1 MKKRILLIVWGL
13 AVAIGISYA
22 ILPINIQNSVSQ
34 FETMDYEG
42 NPKAVI
48 IDQLYNDIPNEEF
61 HKTVTKYLN
70 DEGYKVDIFTTDEIT
85 VDFYKQLPS
94 MNYEFIVIRGHSL
107 GYGSIENS
115 ASLFTG
121 EKYDKHKYIKEQFL
135 GHVSRGVSYFVGD
148 IAEYGGR
155 AALED
160 QTYFVVGSK
169 LVDEAMVGQFP
180 GSTIILAGCDTS
192 KKTVLIDSLLKRG
205 ASEVIGW
212 TGLVDATEN
221 DMIVTRVLQES
232 LVNDVDIKQ
241 AVESVMI
248 DEYESLYYPTIL
260 TYHSIDEEQVNDS
273 QDGKEMN
280 DSQDGKELNGNIGPT
295 DDKKNL

>member
-1 MKKRILLIVWGL
+1 MKKRTLLIAWVV

-22 ILPINIQNSVSQ
+22 ILPINIQNNFLQ

-42 NPKAVI
+42 IPKAI
-48 IDQLYNDIPNEEF
+48 LIDQLYNDFPSEEF
-61 HKTVTKYLN
+61 QKTVTKYLN
-70 DEGYKVDIFTTDEIT
+70 DEGYKVDIITTDEIT

-94 MNYEFIVIRGHSL
+94 MNYKFILFRGHAL

-135 GHVSRGVSYFVGD
+135 GQVSRGVSYYVGD
-148 IAEYGGR
+148 IAEKGGR

-160 QTYFVVGSK
+160 ETYFVVGSK

-180 GSTIILAGCDTS
+180 GSTIFLAGCDTS

-212 TGLVDATEN
+212 TGLVGAQDN
-221 DMIVTRVLQES
+221 DEMLLRVLHETF
-232 LVNDVDIKQ
+232 VKDVDMKQ

-248 DEYESLYYPTIL
+248 AEYESLYYPTIM
-260 TYHSIDEEQVNDS
+260 TYHSMDEEEMDKVEKNDS
-273 QDGKEMN
+273 KPGKKLTDNLGPSADNQD
-280 DSQDGKELNGNIGPT
+280 L
-295 DDKKNL
+295 